1 MYDYFLIVKEKFFY
15 SSLEDLILRK
25 IVSIKLIIDGMML
38 VHFLECLVLFFFFF
52 FIKSSVRNI
61 HSLCEFIKNLIQSII
76 IYFVV

>member
-38 VHFLECLVLFFFFF
+38 IHFLECLVLLFFF
-52 FIKSSVRNI
+52 
-61 HSLCEFIKNLIQSII
+61 
-76 IYFVV
+76 Y

>member
-38 VHFLECLVLFFFFF
+38 VHFLECLVLLFF
-52 FIKSSVRNI
+52 FIISSVRNI

>member
-52 FIKSSVRNI
+52 
-61 HSLCEFIKNLIQSII
+61 LLNLLLETYILYANLLKI
-76 IYFVV
+76 